1 MRLCAERVERS
12 VRFRVGALLERV
24 QSDGEGAA
32 ARTRRGSWDAAKPLR
47 WSWRIGSARGCTRPS
62 FTSMASPRYG
72 PPRLTRSPPGGVCA
86 RTRTH
91 HARVLSPA
99 RPSPRYVSG
108 HLLGHGV
115 THPCVEVV
123 TPDADQAAAMPF
135 DPCNGAWASARYLT
149 GPPGRITPR
158 RSLSGFGRR
167 GFAGPPSLGT
177 DCFLRLR
184 RAGATPGLA
193 LSSCEC

>member
-47 WSWRIGSARGCTRPS
+47 WSGRICQRVHSA
-62 FTSMASPRYG
+62 FTHQHGVTSVRATAADALAAGR
-72 PPRLTRSPPGGVCA
+72 GVCQDSDTSCS
-86 RTRTH
+86 RFVTC
-91 HARVLSPA
+91 SPV
-99 RPSPRYVSG
+99 PPRYVSG

-115 THPCVEVV
+115 TQACVEVV